1 MSGRYYTP
9 SQVARR
15 YGLHP
20 VTVYRWIYRG
30 KIRAM
35 RVPGQTKFGDRYHIL
50 EAELSV
56 FEEFCST
63 RRSRPEL
70 ARGQAPVR

>member
-15 YGLHP
+15 YGIHP
-20 VTVYRWIYRG
+20 DTVLRMIRRG
-30 KIRAM
+30 QIRAL
-35 RVPGQTKFGDRYHIL
+35 RIPGLTKFGDRYHIL

-56 FEEFCST
+56 FEETCST
-63 RRSRPEL
+63 RRSRPERAQGQTL
-70 ARGQAPVR
+70 AR

>member
-15 YGLHP
+15 YGIHP
-20 VTVYRWIYRG
+20 DTVYRAIRRG
-30 KIRAM
+30 QIRAL
-35 RVPGQTKFGDRYHIL
+35 RIPGETKFGDRYHIL

-56 FEEFCST
+56 FEEMCST
-63 RRSRPEL
+63 RRSRPETSRGRTL
-70 ARGQAPVR
+70 AR